1 MTTLCADRALLRSNE
16 VSIFLDDFNYDLQGT
31 VVTDMQAFKNFRTYF
46 LRGAAALLPT
56 VLTIWIFI
64 QCYGFIG
71 KNIAKPINQG
81 IVKVTVLTLDWY
93 PPISQED
100 KVNYARVNYP
110 ELIGQFDLL
119 HEKMS
124 DESFI
129 QAVRIEKAEDY
140 WVRGAGQIAGFL
152 IAIISVCFLGAF
164 LASFVG
170 RRLWHMI
177 ENAIGNIPL
186 VRKVYPYIKE
196 ITEFFLVK
204 KKMAFNNVVA
214 IQYPR
219 KGVWSVALVTGT
231 GLKKVTNKI
240 GKEVLTVFVPTSPTP
255 FTGYVIMTLKEET
268 IDLDMTVEEA
278 MRFTISGGVITPAEQ
293 AAFEA
298 MVSKEKDD

>member
-1 MTTLCADRALLRSNE
+1 
-16 VSIFLDDFNYDLQGT
+16 
-31 VVTDMQAFKNFRTYF
+31 MQAFKNFRTYF
-46 LRGAAALLPT
+46 FRGIAALLPT

-71 KNIAKPINQG
+71 NNIATPINQG
-81 IVKVTVLTLDWY
+81 IVKILVLSTDWY
-93 PPISQED
+93 PVSYEE
-100 KVNYARVNYP
+100 KLSYAHANYP
-110 ELIGQFDLL
+110 EITSQPELL
-119 HEKMS
+119 NEKIS
-124 DESFI
+124 EDSFI
-129 QAVRIEKAEDY
+129 QEVRIKKGEDH
-140 WVRGAGQIAGFL
+140 WVSGSSQFAGFL
-152 IAIISVCFLGAF
+152 IAIIGVCFLGAF

-177 ENAIGNIPL
+177 EKAIGNIPL

-196 ITEFFLVK
+196 ITEFFLAK

-231 GLKKVTNKI
+231 GLKKVANEI

-298 MVSKEKDD
+298 MVNKEKDD

>member
-1 MTTLCADRALLRSNE
+1 
-16 VSIFLDDFNYDLQGT
+16 
-31 VVTDMQAFKNFRTYF
+31 MQAFKNFRTYF
-46 LRGAAALLPT
+46 LRGIAALLPT

-64 QCYGFIG
+64 WCYGFIG

-81 IVKVTVLTLDWY
+81 IVKILVLSTDWY
-93 PPISQED
+93 PVSQEE
-100 KVNYARVNYP
+100 KLSYAHTNYP
-110 ELIGQFDLL
+110 ELTSQPDLL
-119 HEKMS
+119 NEKIS
-124 DESFI
+124 EASFI
-129 QAVRIEKAEDY
+129 QEVRIEKGEDR
-140 WVRGAGQIAGFL
+140 WVSGSSQFAGFL
-152 IAIISVCFLGAF
+152 IAIIGVCFLGVF

-196 ITEFFLVK
+196 ITEFFLAK
-204 KKMAFNNVVA
+204 KKMAFDNVVA

-231 GLKKVTNKI
+231 GLKKVANEI
-240 GKEVLTVFVPTSPTP
+240 GKEILTVFVPTSPTP

-268 IDLDMTVEEA
+268 IALDMTVEEA
-278 MRFTISGGVITPAEQ
+278 MRFTISGGVITPAEH

-298 MVSKEKDD
+298 MVNKEKDD